1 MWCHVLIMV
10 QCEVVQLGVSNRSLD
25 NVTHLPA
32 ALEDEGAEDEE
43 EAGADREG
51 RVGAP
56 ILTGP
61 CPS

>member
-1 MWCHVLIMV
+1 MLTI
-10 QCEVVQLGVSNRSLD
+10 SP
-25 NVTHLPA
+25 T
-32 ALEDEGAEDEE
+32 ALEDEGAEEEE
-43 EAGADREG
+43 EAGADRNG

>member
-1 MWCHVLIMV
+1 MFTI
-10 QCEVVQLGVSNRSLD
+10 SP
-25 NVTHLPA
+25 T
-32 ALEDEGAEDEE
+32 ALEDEGAEEEE
-43 EAGADREG
+43 EAGADRNG

>member
-1 MWCHVLIMV
+1 MIYIL
-10 QCEVVQLGVSNRSLD
+10 NSLT
-25 NVTHLPA
+25 VTHVPA
-32 ALEDEGAEDEE
+32 ALEDEGAEEE